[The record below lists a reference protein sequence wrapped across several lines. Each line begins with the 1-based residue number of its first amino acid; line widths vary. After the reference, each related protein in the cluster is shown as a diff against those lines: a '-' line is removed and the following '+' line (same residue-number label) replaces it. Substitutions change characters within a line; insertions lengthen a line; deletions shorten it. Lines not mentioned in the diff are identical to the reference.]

1 MPSNAVDVVK
11 SKTDPKCQTT
21 VCRDGRCSLSLND
34 APQPY
39 VLVSL
44 EHQAS
49 PVQQGEPRCDYLFV
63 AVDDNDGVDWIMP
76 IELTA
81 GAARVSKFLPQLRA
95 GASIA
100 DKLIPSR
107 AAVRFRPTAVYGG
120 ELRRI
125 ERVNFL
131 KPANQVQFRNH
142 KEVIRLVRCGSP
154 LTKALKQ

>member
-1 MPSNAVDVVK
+1 MPSNTVDAVK
-11 SKTDPKCQTT
+11 SKTDPKCQTK

-39 VLVSL
+39 VLISL

-63 AVDDNDGVDWIMP
+63 AGDDNDGVDWVMP

-81 GAARVSKFLPQLRA
+81 SAARVSKFLPQLRA

-107 AAVRFRPTAVYGG
+107 VAVRFRPTAVYGG

-142 KEVIRLVRCGSP
+142 KEVFRLVRCGSP